1 MRVLLAD
8 DQLVTLEGVRIVLES
23 SDDISVVGQAGTR
36 EELSSLVA
44 RTRPDVVLIDPQLC
58 GNDDFACI
66 DVIRTQH
73 REAKVV
79 FFSMKSNIHHVQAAL
94 EAGAAAYIIK
104 TIHPLDLV
112 GALRQ
117 TLQRTVFHPRLS
129 KTLQGENGSTDELTE
144 ALRSPFR
151 DPAED
156 AELKERLA
164 QALAEL
170 PERARSVIVMH
181 DVEGFTH
188 AEIGE
193 LLGIPGGTARSDLH
207 HARRKLRGLLKDL
220 NDG

>member
-23 SDDISVVGQAGTR
+23 SDDISVVGQAGTP
-36 EELSSLVA
+36 EELSSMVA

-58 GNDDFACI
+58 GDDDFGCI

-129 KTLQGENGSTDELTE
+129 KTLQGENGSTDELT
-144 ALRSPFR
+144 AR
-151 DPAED
+151 
-156 AELKERLA
+156 EREILTA
-164 QALAEL
+164 V
-170 PERARSVIVMH
+170 ARGLSNK
-181 DVEGFTH
+181 
-188 AEIGE
+188 AIGE
-193 LLGIPGGTARSDLH
+193 EFWVTEQTVKFHLSNVY
-207 HARRKLRGLLKDL
+207 RKLGVPSRTAAVRYAHEHGLV
-220 NDG
+220 GMERERVTA

>member
-129 KTLQGENGSTDELTE
+129 KALQNGNGSTDELT
-144 ALRSPFR
+144 AR
-151 DPAED
+151 
-156 AELKERLA
+156 EREILTA
-164 QALAEL
+164 VARGLSNKAIGEEFWVTEQTVKFHLSNVYRKLGVPSRTAAVRYAHEHGLVGMER
-170 PERARSVIVMH
+170 ERA
-181 DVEGFTH
+181 
-188 AEIGE
+188 
-193 LLGIPGGTARSDLH
+193 TA
-207 HARRKLRGLLKDL
+207 
-220 NDG
+220 

>member
-23 SDDISVVGQAGTR
+23 SDDISVVGQAGTP
-36 EELSSLVA
+36 EELSSMVA

-58 GNDDFACI
+58 GDDDFGCI

-129 KTLQGENGSTDELTE
+129 KTLQGENGSTDELT
-144 ALRSPFR
+144 AR
-151 DPAED
+151 
-156 AELKERLA
+156 EREILTA
-164 QALAEL
+164 V
-170 PERARSVIVMH
+170 ARGLSNK
-181 DVEGFTH
+181 
-188 AEIGE
+188 AIGE
-193 LLGIPGGTARSDLH
+193 EFWVTEQTVKFHLSNVY
-207 HARRKLRGLLKDL
+207 RKLGVPSRTAAVRYAHEHGLV
-220 NDG
+220 GVERERVTA

>member
-58 GNDDFACI
+58 GEDDFACI
-66 DVIRTQH
+66 DVIRANH

-129 KTLQGENGSTDELTE
+129 KTQQNGNGGTDELT
-144 ALRSPFR
+144 AR
-151 DPAED
+151 
-156 AELKERLA
+156 EREILTA
-164 QALAEL
+164 VARGLSNKAIGEEFWVTEQTVKFHLSNVYRKLGVPSRTAAVRYAHEHGLVGMER
-170 PERARSVIVMH
+170 ERA
-181 DVEGFTH
+181 
-188 AEIGE
+188 
-193 LLGIPGGTARSDLH
+193 TA
-207 HARRKLRGLLKDL
+207 
-220 NDG
+220 